1 MAEGVLASL
10 SRDLR
15 LALAEGAARDPEVTP
30 DGARWLAGWALACA
44 LVGLTLLLF
53 CGYHGGFL
61 RANAAAAQA
70 PAWVWQWLTVLGDE
84 RAAFALSLFFA
95 RRHPRVLWA
104 LVLAALVGIALTH
117 GLKPLVGALRP
128 PAVLPADA
136 FQLLGPV
143 LRKGSFPSGHSLAI
157 AVLCGVWVYYL
168 RSAPV
173 RLLLIAIAVLVGLSR
188 VAVGVH
194 WPVDVAVGLAGGVLA
209 VWVGTRLARR
219 SDWGVCD
226 PSIHLALVVLAVLLS
241 VSLLYWDGGY
251 GEAARMQQVLGVV
264 ALSFAA
270 WGYLARPLTRL
281 ARPRT

>member
-1 MAEGVLASL
+1 MGDGVLARL
-10 SRDLR
+10 GADLR
-15 LALAEGAARDPEVTP
+15 RALVEGAGRDPAVSP
-30 DGARWLAGWALACA
+30 DGGRWLAAWALICA
-44 LVGLTLLLF
+44 LVGLALLLF
-53 CGYHGGFL
+53 GGYQGGFL
-61 RANAAAAQA
+61 RLNAASAQA
-70 PAWVWQWLTVLGDE
+70 PGWVWQWLTVLGDE
-84 RAAFALSLFFA
+84 RSAFALSLLFA

-168 RSAPV
+168 GSAPA
-173 RLLLIAIAVLVGLSR
+173 RLLLIAMAVLVGLSR

-194 WPVDVAVGLAGGVLA
+194 WPVDVAAGLAGGVLA
-209 VWVGTRLARR
+209 AWVGTRLARG

-226 PSIHLALVVLAVLLS
+226 PSVHLALVVLAVLLS

-270 WGYLARPLTRL
+270 WGYLVRPLTRL
-281 ARPRT
+281 ARPRA